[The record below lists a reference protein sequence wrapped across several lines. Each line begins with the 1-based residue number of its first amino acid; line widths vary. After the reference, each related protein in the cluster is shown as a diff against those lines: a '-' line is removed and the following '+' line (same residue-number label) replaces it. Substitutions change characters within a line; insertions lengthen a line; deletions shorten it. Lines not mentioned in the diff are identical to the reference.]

1 MRCLA
6 FIIGL
11 VWSTAAFAQSTVPPK
26 CPSREVDEVKARIEE
41 IDRRMS
47 IIDGE
52 IVSLRY
58 DTINIQPNERI
69 QRIDSLMVIRNR
81 GTEVLIELN
90 RKLLE
95 LEDE

>member
-1 MRCLA
+1 M
-6 FIIGL
+6 
-11 VWSTAAFAQSTVPPK
+11 WSTAAFAQSTVPPG
-26 CPSREVDEVKARIEE
+26 CLSREVDEVKARVDAIG
-41 IDRRMS
+41 RRMS

-52 IVSLRY
+52 IASLRY

-69 QRIDSLMVIRNR
+69 QRIDSLIVIRNR
-81 GTEVLIELN
+81 GNEVLIELN